1 MNEEDADDKTTAK
14 TIWSDTL
21 IDLLLVTLKKNR
33 PDDEVKKLLRELQ
46 QKGFK
51 KDYLVDKVT
60 RSIDENT
67 GKRVRRLCS

>member
-33 PDDEVKKLLRELQ
+33 PDDEVKKLLRELH

-67 GKRVRRLCS
+67 GKRVRRLFS